1 MVANPV
7 AEDSRNGKVD
17 KKKIAMLQP
26 IPFARMWVGKIS
38 EQ

>member
-7 AEDSRNGKVD
+7 AEDSRKGNVD
-17 KKKIAMLQP
+17 KKKIEMLQP
-26 IPFARMWVGKIS
+26 IPFARIWVGNIS